1 MKNMND
7 NSGKNNPRFKNNQ
20 IRKKKCAHC
29 KRTMNWWT
37 EFRHLPISTFTKKI
51 CCSYKCS
58 NTFNKLVEN
67 RKDKSLKNRIK
78 ICEGCGK
85 KMNWLTNYRKKA
97 LSLFIEMKFCT
108 KACADKNGFR
118 YEGKNHPNFRKF
130 ARRRLPNRKRT
141 VWFRREVL
149 KRDNKTCQVC
159 LKKEGKNLKL
169 VAHHIKTVKDY
180 PDLRFEIDNGLTVC
194 VPCHA
199 DIHGYKK
206 SY

>member
-1 MKNMND
+1 MND
-7 NSGKNNPRFKNNQ
+7 NRGKNNPRFKDNQ

-29 KRTMNWWT
+29 KKIMNWWT

-78 ICEGCGK
+78 KCKGCGK
-85 KMNWLTNYRKKA
+85 KMNWLTDYRKKA

-108 KACADKNGFR
+108 KICADKNGYR

-141 VWFRREVL
+141 VWFRR
-149 KRDNKTCQVC
+149 
-159 LKKEGKNLKL
+159 
-169 VAHHIKTVKDY
+169 
-180 PDLRFEIDNGLTVC
+180 
-194 VPCHA
+194 
-199 DIHGYKK
+199 
-206 SY
+206 